1 MLSPLL
7 TVFGQPGILPGF
19 SLNYTKRCSPFISFL
34 FPSLQTVALIKA
46 QMGHTHAGVN
56 DILQTMMGTK
66 LKLSDLHTS
75 VVIPSYE
82 LESSSP
88 FTFWHKHNTSA
99 KDSESGFVAMLR
111 ADDVKGL
118 DPTNMVDG
126 VQFVRGRDCKLW
138 EVGRASS
145 AAPTYFPGNNRFA
158 TLSSSSC

>member
-1 MLSPLL
+1 MAETSH
-7 TVFGQPGILPGF
+7 
-19 SLNYTKRCSPFISFL
+19 
-34 FPSLQTVALIKA
+34 A
-46 QMGHTHAGVN
+46 HAGVN

-99 KDSESGFVAMLR
+99 KDSDSGFVAMLR
-111 ADDVKGL
+111 ADDVEGL

-145 AAPTYFPGNNRFA
+145 AAPTYFPGNEQVGV
-158 TLSSSSC
+158 LCYKSC